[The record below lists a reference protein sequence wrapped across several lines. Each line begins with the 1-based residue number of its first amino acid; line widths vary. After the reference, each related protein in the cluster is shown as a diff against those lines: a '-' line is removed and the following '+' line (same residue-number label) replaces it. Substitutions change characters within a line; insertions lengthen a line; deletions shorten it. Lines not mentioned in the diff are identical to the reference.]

1 DTDTPFAPLRLRIPG
16 VVFMPDLEL
25 VGRLRRKSSREKA
38 RQIRR
43 RFAAVKDER
52 PVVHAIDT
60 PLRGGVRITVRIAE
74 RARQELGR
82 RLCHLPD
89 RSRRPVRRI
98 VLGGLRSSI
107 KCDTDT
113 PFAPLRLRVP
123 GVVFMPDLELDRKST

>member
-1 DTDTPFAPLRLRIPG
+1 PG
-16 VVFMPDLEL
+16 
-25 VGRLRRKSSREKA
+25 REKA

-52 PVVHAIDT
+52 PVVRTIDA

-89 RSRRPVRRI
+89 RACGCI
-98 VLGGLRSSI
+98 G
-107 KCDTDT
+107 
-113 PFAPLRLRVP
+113 RLIGSWRDISVGP
-123 GVVFMPDLELDRKST
+123 DRKPRAIERSTAIRESSYPSRAQMYARQS